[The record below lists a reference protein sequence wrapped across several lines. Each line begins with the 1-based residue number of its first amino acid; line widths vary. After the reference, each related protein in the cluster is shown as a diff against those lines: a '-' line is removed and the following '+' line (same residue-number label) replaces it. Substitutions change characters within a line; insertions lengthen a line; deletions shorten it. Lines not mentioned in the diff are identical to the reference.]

1 MKKLFTSIVVL
12 LTYLF
17 TYGQSREDIQKIRAA
32 SNISELNKLEIYYDS
47 IAKTEKKLAWEMAA
61 FKGWPTTIKGKNGLF
76 KELMRLDE
84 KNNPVYFTTD
94 NSGAALT
101 TRANRLNSGGSLG
114 LSLDGQGMTI
124 GIWDGGKVRDTH
136 VLLNGR
142 TTQVDNAATLSLHA
156 THVAGTM
163 IGGTNGI
170 AQAKGMASQA
180 SLLAHDWTSDTS
192 EIVRAAAGGLLISNH
207 SYGAD
212 PDNVVE
218 SDWGKYTSEA
228 RTFDNIMFNAPYYLF
243 VNSAGNSR
251 NGGYNDQKQGYD
263 LLSGKSVSKNG
274 MIVAAVYQ
282 VTNYTGPSSVNMS
295 SFSSWGPTDDG
306 RIKPDICG
314 KGVNVRSSTSN
325 SDTSYQSLDGTSM
338 ASPNVAGTLLLLQQH
353 YKNVKGTFMR
363 SATLR
368 GLALHT
374 ADEAGSDPGPDYRFG
389 WGLLNAEKAANV
401 ITKEGTESYIQEN
414 TLNQSQSYSFDVKPF
429 NTSQPIT
436 ASICWTD
443 PAGQVLINPVVD
455 QDTPRLVNDLDLRLI
470 KSNQT
475 YFPWKLD
482 PHNMEEPATT
492 GDNIVDNIEKIELNN
507 PNGSYTVTVS
517 HKNNLVNG
525 LQKYSLILSNVI
537 YNPMLLSTN
546 EPVLKRFCLGTNDA
560 QFNYHLKIPATFS
573 GVAQMSLTGLPS
585 GATASF
591 SSDTM
596 TSEGDG
602 SVFITGLNS
611 APVGTYSL
619 LLKADST
626 TYHGELTLTLVIQ
639 NEVVI
644 GPTLISPVNNTN
656 PASTTPTLT
665 WENLGNNAASYTIEI
680 SKDPTFTTNTQVY
693 NSTTNQ
699 IDIENLDY
707 GSNYYWRVKSNNV
720 CGSSSYSSAY
730 LFSTQCSNASVVSI
744 NNITSESAQINWTN
758 PNGSSNFQIAV
769 VPQGASP
776 NGQYQ
781 TVNTNNYLATGLNS
795 YSDYD
800 VYVITQCSNNVF
812 SATATETFETLIN
825 YCTDHIFYDSGGPTG
840 NYQNSENKLIT
851 ISPLNPGEKVSVTF
865 NTFQLEDQADRLMI
879 YNGPNIASPYIGE
892 QFGYTGNNNPGT
904 VTSSDSS
911 GALCFY
917 FTSDGVN
924 TASGWTASVD
934 CTVLSTISQNQVLPF
949 VYYPNPTRN
958 SINIS
963 SKTTIDKVEVY
974 NMLGQLVKNATPK
987 TNQSS
992 IDISDL
998 SSGQYLMKVATG
1010 QSYNTV
1016 KITKEN

>member
-1 MKKLFTSIVVL
+1 MKKLFTPIVL
-12 LTYLF
+12 LTLSLAGF
-17 TYGQSREDIQKIRAA
+17 SQNREDIQKIKSA
-32 SNISELNKLEIYYDS
+32 SNLSELNRLEVYFDS
-47 IAKTEKKLAWEMAA
+47 VAKADKKRALEMAA
-61 FKGWPTTIKGKNGLF
+61 LKGWPITKKGKNGNF

-84 KNNPVYFTTD
+84 SGNPIYFTTD
-94 NSGAALT
+94 NVGAALT

-124 GIWDGGKVRDTH
+124 GIWDGGKVRNTH
-136 VLLNGR
+136 VLLSGR

-180 SLLAHDWTSDTS
+180 SLLAYDWTSDTS
-192 EIVRAAAGGLLISNH
+192 EIVHAAADGLLISNH
-207 SYGAD
+207 SYGTD

-218 SDWGKYTSEA
+218 SDWGKYNSES
-228 RTFDNIMFNAPYYLF
+228 RSFDNIMFNAPYYLF

-251 NGGYNDQKQGYD
+251 NGGYNEQKQGYD
-263 LLSGKSVSKNG
+263 LLSGKSTCKNG

-282 VTNYTGPSSVNMS
+282 VSNYTGPSSVNMS

-353 YKNVKGTFMR
+353 YKNVKGSFMR

-401 ITKEGTESYIQEN
+401 ITKEGTETYIQEN
-414 TLNQSQSYSFDVKPF
+414 TLEQNQSYSFDVKPF
-429 NTSQPIT
+429 NTSLPIT

-443 PAGQVLINPVVD
+443 PAGQVLINPVID
-455 QDTPRLVNDLDLRLI
+455 QDTPRLVNDLDLRII

-492 GDNIVDNIEKIELNN
+492 GDNIVDNIEKIELSN

-517 HKNNLVNG
+517 HKNNLVNS
-525 LQKYSLILSNVI
+525 LQKYSLIVSNVI
-537 YNPMLLSTN
+537 YNPMLLSTY
-546 EPVLKRFCLGTNDA
+546 EPVLKRYCLGTNEA
-560 QFNYHLKIPATFS
+560 QFNYHLKVPTPFS
-573 GVAQMSLTGLPS
+573 ESAQMSLIGLPE
-585 GATASF
+585 GTTVSF
-591 SSDTM
+591 SSNNM
-596 TSEGDG
+596 TTDGDG
-602 SVFITGLNS
+602 SLLISGLS
-611 APVGTYSL
+611 SVPVGSYSL
-619 LLKADST
+619 LLKADSLN
-626 TYHGELTLTLVIQ
+626 YHGELTLTLVIQ
-639 NEVVI
+639 NELQL
-644 GPTLISPVNNTN
+644 GPSLLSPVNNTN
-656 PASTTPTLT
+656 PASTSPTLV
-665 WENLGNNAASYTIEI
+665 WENIGNNAANYIIEI
-680 SKDPTFTTNTQVY
+680 SKDSNFANNTQVY
-693 NSTTNQ
+693 YSQTNQ

-707 GSNYYWRVKSNNV
+707 GSNYYWRVKSNNI
-720 CGSSSYSSAY
+720 CGSSSYSETY

-769 VPQGASP
+769 VPQGTSP
-776 NGQYQ
+776 IGQYQ
-781 TVNTNNYLATGLNS
+781 SVNTNNYLATGLNS

-812 SATATETFETLIN
+812 SATANQTFETLIN
-825 YCTDHIFYDSGGPTG
+825 YCTDHIFYDSGGPG
-840 NYQNSENKLIT
+840 NNYQNSENKLIT
-851 ISPLNPGEKVSVTF
+851 MSPLNPGEKVSVTF
-865 NTFQLEDQADRLMI
+865 NTFQLEDQADRLTI
-879 YNGPNIASPYIGE
+879 YNGSGISSQYIGE
-892 QFGYTGNNNPGT
+892 QYGYTGNNNPGT

-911 GALCFY
+911 GALTFY
-917 FTSDGVN
+917 FTSDGIN
-924 TASGWTASVD
+924 TAPGWTATVNCS
-934 CTVLSTISQNQVLPF
+934 VLSTSKYEQLPF
-949 VYYPNPTRN
+949 VYYPNPAQD
-958 SINIS
+958 SINIKS
-963 SKTTIDKVEVY
+963 INPVEIVEIY
-974 NMLGQLVKNATPK
+974 NMLGQLVKTQK
-987 TNQSS
+987 TNNNQV
-992 IDISDL
+992 IVDISAL
-998 SSGQYLMKVATG
+998 SAGQYLMKVATG
-1010 QSYNTV
+1010 QTYNTV
-1016 KITKEN
+1016 KITKQN